1 MASWGTVCSVV
12 FSTVLPAVPV
22 VLEWEPRVIQRRPMV
37 SGARQT
43 PLPIHFAF
51 GGPEHSNDK
60 TSHSKE
66 WSASPWLL
74 GAVLGC
80 LAQQSCP
87 THHTPLQPVA
97 HLEREGWPPWPP
109 L

>member
-1 MASWGTVCSVV
+1 
-12 FSTVLPAVPV
+12 
-22 VLEWEPRVIQRRPMV
+22 MV
-37 SGARQT
+37 SGAHQT

-60 TSHSKE
+60 SSHSKE

-80 LAQQSCP
+80 LAQQSRP
-87 THHTPLQPVA
+87 PITPHSSPRA
-97 HLEREGWPPWPP
+97 HLEREGWPPWPR